1 MQSPATRRSNL
12 RMVDITPKEMTVRTA
27 VATGK
32 LFLSVEALKKLR
44 VGSLPKGDALAAAQV
59 AGIQAA
65 KRTHDLIPM
74 CHPLML
80 TSVDLG
86 FVLEVKAKSNRRS
99 VGARLSGKRIGAVS
113 ITASVKTA
121 AQTGVEMEALT
132 AVAVAALTIYDMCKG
147 LDREMVI
154 GEIALRLKTGGRS
167 GDYPLI
173 GRGRSDDRPG
183 GRRKQN
189 GQA

>member
-1 MQSPATRRSNL
+1 MSRHPIQSSANRKSGL
-12 RMVDITPKEMTVRTA
+12 RMVDITLKETTIRSA

-32 LFLSVEALKKLR
+32 LFMSGETLRRLR

-65 KRTHDLIPM
+65 KRTYELIPM

-80 TSVDLG
+80 TSVE
-86 FVLEVKAKSNRRS
+86 LEFGLDPGSKSSRRADS
-99 VGARLSGKRIGAVS
+99 LGAVT

-147 LDREMVI
+147 VDREMVV
-154 GEIALRLKTGGRS
+154 GEIALLSKTGGRS
-167 GDYPLI
+167 GDYRAAGSYP
-173 GRGRSDDRPG
+173 S
-183 GRRKQN
+183 GRRAT
-189 GQA
+189 GRRRRDGHA

>member
-1 MQSPATRRSNL
+1 MQSPANRRSNL
-12 RMVDITPKEMTVRTA
+12 HMVDITLKKTTVRTA

-32 LFLSVEALKKLR
+32 LFLSVETLNRLR
-44 VGSLPKGDALAAAQV
+44 VSSLPKGDALAAAQV

-65 KRTHDLIPM
+65 KRTYDLIPM

-80 TSVDLG
+80 TSIDLA
-86 FVLEVKAKSNRRS
+86 FALELEAKPN
-99 VGARLSGKRIGAVS
+99 RLSDGFSLPGKRIGAVS

-154 GEIALRLKTGGRS
+154 GEIALLSKTGGQS
-167 GDYPLI
+167 GDFPPI
-173 GRGRSDDRPG
+173 GLCPSDNRST
-183 GRRKQN
+183 GRRK
-189 GQA
+189 